1 VKKILFIIL
10 CISIIFISCSEQ
22 DGCTD
27 PIATNY
33 NPDAE
38 QDDGSCVF
46 GIIGIWRPD
55 SVIIHLL
62 EQEYSLSGQLLDSEE
77 MFLTRPS
84 ENIGISGNM
93 QFTNDGIAIIGFLNN
108 YIDTGTYIISGNNF
122 SHYESDGDLGA
133 EFIYSS
139 SKTQLTLFRSMSETD
154 NDYDGYDI
162 YTREE
167 TLYLTKQ

>member
-1 VKKILFIIL
+1 MQFLRLHYYLLQKLFIIL

-46 GIIGIWRPD
+46 GIIGIWKPD

-62 EQEYSLSGQLLDSEE
+62 EQEYSLSGELLDSEE

-93 QFTNDGIAIIGFLNN
+93 QFTNDGIAIIGFLRCSKIPVPSKPVLFKPYKIVTKSLLNN
-108 YIDTGTYIISGNNF
+108 QI
-122 SHYESDGDLGA
+122 
-133 EFIYSS
+133 
-139 SKTQLTLFRSMSETD
+139 K
-154 NDYDGYDI
+154 
-162 YTREE
+162 
-167 TLYLTKQ
+167 